1 MKEKNEKD
9 LNKLT
14 KYTNSIVFWIYLIE
28 GVMIY
33 AIFENKIIYDNLP

>member
-1 MKEKNEKD
+1 MQKKDEKD

-14 KYTNSIVFWIYLIE
+14 LYTNSIVFWMYLIE

-33 AIFENKIIYDNLP
+33 AIFENKII

>member
-1 MKEKNEKD
+1 MQKKDEKD

-14 KYTNSIVFWIYLIE
+14 LYTNSIVFWIYLIE

-33 AIFENKIIYDNLP
+33 AIFENKII